1 MNRRKIREHLFKLV
15 FIFSFTPEKDM
26 EEQIRLYL
34 DGIEDLEEQDRRTI
48 EERFRAVCVKV
59 PEIDAMLNATA
70 RGWKTDRFG
79 SADLAIMRVAVYEM
93 LFDEKIPEGVA
104 INEAVELAK
113 KYGGDESPAFINGI
127 LGKISAESKE
137 SRE

>member
-1 MNRRKIREHLFKLV
+1 
-15 FIFSFTPEKDM
+15 M
-26 EEQIRLYL
+26 EEQVRLYL
-34 DGIEDLEEQDRRTI
+34 DGIEGLDEEDRRTI
-48 EERFRAVCVKV
+48 EERFRAVCGKV
-59 PEIDAMLNATA
+59 PEIDAILNATA
-70 RGWKTDRFG
+70 KGWKTDRFG

-113 KYGGDESPAFINGI
+113 QYGGDESPTFVNGI

-137 SRE
+137 NKE

>member
-79 SADLAIMRVAVYEM
+79 SADLAIMRVDVYEM

>member
-15 FIFSFTPEKDM
+15 FIFSFTLEKDM
-26 EEQIRLYL
+26 EEQVRLYL

-48 EERFRAVCVKV
+48 EDRFRAVCGKV

-113 KYGGDESPAFINGI
+113 QYGGDESPAFVNGI

>member
-1 MNRRKIREHLFKLV
+1 MSRRKIREHLFKLV
-15 FIFSFTPEKDM
+15 FIFSFTREKDM
-26 EEQIRLYL
+26 EEQVRLYL
-34 DGIEDLEEQDRRTI
+34 DGIENLDEQDRKTI
-48 EERFRAVCVKV
+48 EERFRAVCGRV
-59 PEIDAMLNATA
+59 PEIDARLNATA
-70 RGWKTDRFG
+70 KGWKTDRFG

-113 KYGGDESPAFINGI
+113 LYGGDESPAFINGI

-137 SRE
+137 NKE

>member
-1 MNRRKIREHLFKLV
+1 MV

>member
-15 FIFSFTPEKDM
+15 FIFSFTLEKDM

-70 RGWKTDRFG
+70 KGWKTDRFG

>member
-1 MNRRKIREHLFKLV
+1 MNRRKMREHLFKLV
-15 FIFSFTPEKDM
+15 FIFSFTLEKDM
-26 EEQIRLYL
+26 EEQVRLYL

-70 RGWKTDRFG
+70 KGWKTDRFG